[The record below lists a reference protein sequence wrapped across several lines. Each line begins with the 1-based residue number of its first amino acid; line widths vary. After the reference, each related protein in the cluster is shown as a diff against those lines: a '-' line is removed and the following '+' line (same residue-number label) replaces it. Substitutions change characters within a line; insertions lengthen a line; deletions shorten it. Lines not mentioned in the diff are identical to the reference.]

1 MTAAQPQLQL
11 DFRKTLRAEGRQF
24 ALDIR
29 FATHKN
35 RLVIFGPSGSGKS
48 QTLKVLAGLLA
59 PDEGRVRV
67 AGQDWFD
74 SAKRLDCPPEQRRA
88 GLLFQDYALFPHLS
102 VRQNIAFGLTQGW
115 RNPGP
120 RVGGDTVDAWL
131 HAFELDEVARLRPAA
146 LSGGQRQR
154 VALARTLA
162 ARPRVLLLDEP
173 FAALDTVL
181 RQKMRDELDR
191 WQQQLQLP
199 MVLISHDP
207 ADVDRFAD
215 ARLVLQ
221 QGQVGEGSDE
231 G

>member
-1 MTAAQPQLQL
+1 MTAPQLTFA
-11 DFRKTLRAEGRQF
+11 FRHVLQSAGRRF
-24 ALDIR
+24 ALDIAFTTAR
-29 FATHKN
+29 Q
-35 RLVIFGPSGSGKS
+35 RLVVFGPSGSGKS
-48 QTLKVLAGLLA
+48 QTLRLLAGLVTPQQGRIRLA
-59 PDEGRVRV
+59 DR
-67 AGQDWFD
+67 DW
-74 SAKRLDCPPEQRRA
+74 LDTERGLNLPPEQRRA
-88 GLLFQDYALFPHLS
+88 GLLFQDYALFPHLT

-115 RNPGP
+115 RNP
-120 RVGGDTVDAWL
+120 RHEAGGREVDDWL
-131 HAFELDEVARLRPAA
+131 LAFELDEVARQRPAD

-162 ARPRVLLLDEP
+162 ARPSVLLLDEP
-173 FAALDTVL
+173 FAALDTLL

-207 ADVDRFAD
+207 EDVERFAD

-221 QGQVGEGSDE
+221 QGQVAEGSDA